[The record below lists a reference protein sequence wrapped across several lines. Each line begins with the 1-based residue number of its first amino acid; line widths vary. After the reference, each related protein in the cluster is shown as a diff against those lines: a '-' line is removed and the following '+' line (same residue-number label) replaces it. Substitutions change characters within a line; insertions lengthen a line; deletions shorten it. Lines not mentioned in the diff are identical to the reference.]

1 MPAKPKVEDEYSRLY
16 KMIVTGKIMPN
27 ERIVEMDYAQM
38 FGCNRANIRRAL
50 AKLEQDGLVVIEQ
63 FKGARVRL
71 VTPEE
76 AVETY
81 EVRGA
86 LETLLVAQAA
96 KLATETDKLILRDI
110 LDKLYEARDNGDA
123 MRVGT
128 IGRQIREE
136 LWRISNHK
144 TAMRLLTQINSQL
157 IRSSYRSVM
166 MPGRADA
173 IARQLTEVV
182 DQVSI
187 GNAEKA
193 REAMAQYHASA
204 REALVAAL
212 QVNDYVF

>member
-38 FGCNRANIRRAL
+38 FNCNRANIRRAL
-50 AKLEQDGLVVIEQ
+50 ARLEQDGLVVIEP

-86 LETLLVAQAA
+86 LETLLVSQAA
-96 KLATETDKLILRDI
+96 KLATEADKAILREI
-110 LDKLYEARDNGDA
+110 LNKLYEARDNGDP

-136 LWRISNHK
+136 LWRISSHK
-144 TAMRLLTQINSQL
+144 TALKFLTQINSQL

-173 IARQLTEVV
+173 IAQQLTEVV
-182 DQVSI
+182 DHVSD
-187 GNAEKA
+187 GDAEKA
-193 REAMAQYHASA
+193 SEAMRQYHASA

-212 QVNDYVF
+212 QVKDYVF